1 MATIYFFYEVQDFVV
16 KQRKRNCS
24 WKCASRSLFENGM
37 PLASFKYALK
47 RRFFLSTQILWTVFF
62 VAKYNP
68 EPKRKINSINVVVS
82 ITIGLLILRCDEER
96 KEKLLTCAMEIEVEG
111 RSLSVIFY
119 LYISTMSIQFSK

>member
-1 MATIYFFYEVQDFVV
+1 M
-16 KQRKRNCS
+16 
-24 WKCASRSLFENGM
+24 
-37 PLASFKYALK
+37 
-47 RRFFLSTQILWTVFF
+47 FF

-68 EPKRKINSINVVVS
+68 EPKRKINSINDVVS

-119 LYISTMSIQFSK
+119 PIVFNTCNKVTAS